1 MSTRVEP
8 WGARRSDQ
16 PQCVVHADVGAA
28 AVLDSIAGASAACG
42 LRVHRVPGGLDA
54 VRGMTGGYLV
64 SEIVQLPLMTALA
77 RVEVQVRVLDDAPGG
92 STVAVTCVTGAGEL
106 GAGAGQVVGPLGRCG
121 GVALGGEAEEDPVG
135 DPVGVGGHDPQRA
148 RRHGRTLGTQAVRS

>member
-106 GAGAGQVVGPLGRCG
+106 GAGKRVARALTGAAARLARG
-121 GVALGGEAEEDPVG
+121 GA
-135 DPVGVGGHDPQRA
+135 
-148 RRHGRTLGTQAVRS
+148 AVRIGPWVAGWEREKGDAR